1 MSAGSGGVAGITGT
15 PAEVARLRAATL
27 LPSVR
32 MISGVGPTKMTP
44 SRLQASTNSGFS
56 ERKPYPGWMASAFA
70 STAMRR
76 MSSMSR

>member
-32 MISGVGPTKMTP
+32 MMSGVGPMKMMP

-56 ERKPYPGWMASAFA
+56 ERNP
-70 STAMRR
+70 
-76 MSSMSR
+76 